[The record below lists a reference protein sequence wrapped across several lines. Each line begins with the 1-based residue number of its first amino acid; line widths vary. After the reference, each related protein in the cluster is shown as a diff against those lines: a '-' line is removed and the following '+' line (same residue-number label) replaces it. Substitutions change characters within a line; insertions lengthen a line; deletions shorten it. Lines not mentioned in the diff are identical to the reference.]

1 MTESTVRNSASRS
14 QSKTTGQRGSAT
26 TAVLEEDADLPLPLT
41 EAHIEGLEAR
51 AIDPETAVRY
61 GVEASEVLGGDAIAI
76 PYIDDGKTV
85 GRKHRT
91 MTGEKRFTQDK
102 GTPQILWNVDCLRDE
117 TLRAE
122 PLIITEGEMD
132 ALAAL
137 QAGYKRVVSVPGGA
151 PSERIMGDDGKK
163 YGFLEHAKA
172 LLEAPNVETIILAV
186 DTDSNGANLRD
197 DLALRLG
204 AARCKF
210 VTYPKPPN
218 QPPCK
223 DLNDALMAFGEK
235 GVVASITN
243 ARLMHIHGY
252 YELSELPELAVNHA
266 YPTGIINLDDHYKL
280 RLGDFTVI
288 TGIPGHGKA
297 LALDTPIPTPKGFVR
312 LGHLRAGDQIFDERG
327 KPCRIQAITPTMFDR
342 PCFRVVFRDGAEI
355 IADADHQWLTTSE
368 KARRSV
374 LVQKVRRNGRE
385 ETKPKGTDQRHKR
398 TFPSVVT
405 TRQIAGSL
413 MSQGKFNHHVPLCG
427 PVDMPPRV
435 LPINPWMLGAWL
447 GDGTTSDG
455 VITTADA
462 EIIQRIEVLGYSV
475 RRRTA
480 KYTIGVTGLRVQL
493 RAAGVLNNKHIPEQY
508 LLGSIEQRKDLLCGL
523 MDTDGTCMKDRT
535 CEFTSVK
542 ERLAFQVLD
551 LALGLGLRATMI
563 TGRATIAGRDIS
575 AKYRVRFVADWPV
588 FTMKRKVERQR
599 LAQPLRL
606 PPSRVI
612 VACEPVLSVPVRCL
626 QVDSPSKL
634 FLAGAHYVPTHN
646 SSLINEICCRMAS
659 RHHWRTVFAS
669 FEQQPQ
675 SDHRRALRT
684 YYHEKLE
691 MFMSDDERAAADEWI
706 GEHFGFIVPGDDDEV
721 TLTWLLETAAQAI
734 LRKEAQVLVID
745 PWNEMDHT
753 RPPEMSQT
761 EYVGFAIKTLKKF
774 GRKYRVHVIVAA
786 HPAKLQRTKDGKYP
800 MPSLYDISDSAHWSN
815 KPDVGIVVHRD
826 DITKTETHIR
836 IVKARYSTIGRPG
849 EVIGLWAIDRTRY
862 TMAEQEAML

>member
-1 MTESTVRNSASRS
+1 M
-14 QSKTTGQRGSAT
+14 TGQRGSAT
-26 TAVLEEDADLPLPLT
+26 TAVIEEDADLPLPLT
-41 EAHIEGLEAR
+41 EAHIAGLEAR

-172 LLEAPNVETIILAV
+172 LLEPANVETVILAV
-186 DTDSNGANLRD
+186 DSDSNGANLRD

-266 YPTGIINLDDHYKL
+266 YATGIINLDDHYKL

-288 TGIPGHGKA
+288 TGVPGHGK
-297 LALDTPIPTPKGFVR
+297 
-312 LGHLRAGDQIFDERG
+312 
-327 KPCRIQAITPTMFDR
+327 
-342 PCFRVVFRDGAEI
+342 
-355 IADADHQWLTTSE
+355 
-368 KARRSV
+368 
-374 LVQKVRRNGRE
+374 
-385 ETKPKGTDQRHKR
+385 
-398 TFPSVVT
+398 
-405 TRQIAGSL
+405 
-413 MSQGKFNHHVPLCG
+413 
-427 PVDMPPRV
+427 
-435 LPINPWMLGAWL
+435 
-447 GDGTTSDG
+447 
-455 VITTADA
+455 
-462 EIIQRIEVLGYSV
+462 
-475 RRRTA
+475 
-480 KYTIGVTGLRVQL
+480 
-493 RAAGVLNNKHIPEQY
+493 
-508 LLGSIEQRKDLLCGL
+508 
-523 MDTDGTCMKDRT
+523 
-535 CEFTSVK
+535 
-542 ERLAFQVLD
+542 
-551 LALGLGLRATMI
+551 
-563 TGRATIAGRDIS
+563 
-575 AKYRVRFVADWPV
+575 
-588 FTMKRKVERQR
+588 
-599 LAQPLRL
+599 
-606 PPSRVI
+606 
-612 VACEPVLSVPVRCL
+612 
-626 QVDSPSKL
+626 
-634 FLAGAHYVPTHN
+634 
-646 SSLINEICCRMAS
+646 SSMINEICCRMAS
-659 RHHWRTVFAS
+659 RHGWRTVFAS

-691 MFMSDDERAAADEWI
+691 IFMSEEEKAAADEWI
-706 GEHFGFIVPGDDDEV
+706 GRHFGFIVPSEDDEV

-734 LRKEAQVLVID
+734 LRKEAHILVVD
-745 PWNEMDHT
+745 PFNELDHI
-753 RPPEMSQT
+753 RPLEMTQT

-774 GRKYRVHVIVAA
+774 AQKYRIHMIVAA
-786 HPAKLQRTKDGKYP
+786 HPAKLQRMKDGSYP
-800 MPSLYDISDSAHWSN
+800 APSLYDVSDSAHWAN
-815 KPDVGIVVHRD
+815 KPDVGIVVHRP
-826 DITKTETHIR
+826 DITKTKTYIR
-836 IVKARYSTIGRPG
+836 VVKTRYATIGRPG
-849 EVIGLWAIDRTRY
+849 EIVGLWAIDRTRY
-862 TMAEQEAML
+862 TVAEEEGLL